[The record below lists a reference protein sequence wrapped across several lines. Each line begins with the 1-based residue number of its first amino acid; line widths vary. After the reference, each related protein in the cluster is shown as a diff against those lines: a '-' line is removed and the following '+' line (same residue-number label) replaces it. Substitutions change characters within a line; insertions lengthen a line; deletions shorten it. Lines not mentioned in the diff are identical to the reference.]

1 MYVIRAAAIDDKAL
15 MQAVSEAELSAFF
28 LYVKELNFLVCDAR
42 ARAAGELRTVVTAND
57 LSGSSGLD
65 KRFQAALS
73 GSSKTAAK
81 LYPALGGPTLLLNLP
96 KLLALLVKLLQP
108 LFPKTVQKKIRFES
122 GPLADVADLRELR
135 DAPTRAP
142 RRDYALLA

>member
-1 MYVIRAAAIDDKAL
+1 MLAT
-15 MQAVSEAELSAFF
+15 
-28 LYVKELNFLVCDAR
+28 
-42 ARAAGELRTVVTAND
+42 AAGH
-57 LSGSSGLD
+57 
-65 KRFQAALS
+65 
-73 GSSKTAAK
+73 

-135 DAPTRAP
+135 DAPTRAKFLGEI
-142 RRDYALLA
+142 DALLA